1 MVHSEVG
8 GHYVTRSE
16 AIESSIFEH
25 TRYAIIRKLDDPDWS
40 TIN

>member
-8 GHYVTRSE
+8 GHYVSPSE